1 VVFLVD
7 AQNLRSRRAVEK
19 LGATECG
26 ERRGMVLYALHW
38 LLVTTGSSDV
48 RGNPTSARPFE
59 QGA

>member
-26 ERRGMVLYALHW
+26 EHRGMVLCALHW
-38 LLVTTGSSDV
+38 EATYNSRVIPEHSSRRRD
-48 RGNPTSARPFE
+48 
-59 QGA
+59 